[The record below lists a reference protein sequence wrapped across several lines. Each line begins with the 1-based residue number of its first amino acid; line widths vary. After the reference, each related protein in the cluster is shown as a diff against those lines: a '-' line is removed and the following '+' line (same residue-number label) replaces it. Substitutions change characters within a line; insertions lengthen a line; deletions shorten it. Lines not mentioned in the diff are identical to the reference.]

1 MRLIAV
7 RRSVTARPLRLS
19 DAEFEIR
26 SRRAASAGSDPTT
39 RTTCSTEDFGSDKTR
54 LTRTA
59 ISGKEGRST
68 LPTDNSAARVR
79 TKSNAAVDGACN
91 GVFVKFALTV
101 TRLGHAEMPAR
112 SIRNRPIT
120 AILEVVLHNSSSR

>member
-7 RRSVTARPLRLS
+7 RRSVTGRPLRLS

-39 RTTCSTEDFGSDKTR
+39 RTTCSTEELESDNTR

-68 LPTDNSAARVR
+68 LPPDNSVARVR
-79 TKSNAAVDGACN
+79 TKSNAALDWACD
-91 GVFVKFALTV
+91 GVFV
-101 TRLGHAEMPAR
+101 MPA
-112 SIRNRPIT
+112 T
-120 AILEVVLHNSSSR
+120 LFV

>member
-7 RRSVTARPLRLS
+7 RRSVTGRPLRLS

-26 SRRAASAGSDPTT
+26 SSRAASAGSDPTT
-39 RTTCSTEDFGSDKTR
+39 RTTCSTEDFWSDNTR

-79 TKSNAAVDGACN
+79 TKSNAAVDGAWN
-91 GVFVKFALTV
+91 DVFVKFALTLTDAVV
-101 TRLGHAEMPAR
+101 TPKC
-112 SIRNRPIT
+112 RPEAMKST
-120 AILEVVLHNSSSR
+120 

>member
-7 RRSVTARPLRLS
+7 RKSVTGRPLRLS

-39 RTTCSTEDFGSDKTR
+39 RTTCCTEDLGSDKTR

-68 LPTDNSAARVR
+68 LPPDNSAAKVR
-79 TKSNAAVDGACN
+79 TKSNAASDWACD
-91 GVFVKFALTV
+91 GVFVKFAPSL
-101 TRLGHAEMPAR
+101 
-112 SIRNRPIT
+112 IPI
-120 AILEVVLHNSSSR
+120 EFV

>member
-7 RRSVTARPLRLS
+7 RRSVTGRPLRLS

-26 SRRAASAGSDPTT
+26 SRRAARAGSDPST
-39 RTTCSTEDFGSDKTR
+39 RTTCSTEDFGSNKAR

-59 ISGKEGRST
+59 ISGNEGRST

-79 TKSNAAVDGACN
+79 TKSNAAVDGACD
-91 GVFVKFALTV
+91 GVFVKFALINTAPLS
-101 TRLGHAEMPAR
+101 RRNAGPKQ
-112 SIRNRPIT
+112 RNRPVK
-120 AILEVVLHNSSSR
+120 AILEG